1 MRRVAVLLMVAV
13 CGLIGGMIAWP
24 AVRMSYYARVVRS
37 ADASRRIEAM
47 NVLGSLCVRDPSGAG
62 DLVDAVL
69 NERMVGSVATQRLA
83 DEIAVWTLA
92 RCEAVLDDL
101 VRRLP
106 DADDGTFLHVVSLLR
121 RGGHWRRPAR
131 SWDVL
136 ARREILRV
144 RADDPATRLAAL
156 RALAQLGPGVSEL
169 IVDPLTGWLRDGDV
183 AVRVEVL
190 RTASVCLGD
199 EAARSVLSDGTR
211 DPAGA
216 VRREAVIR
224 SAVLGVDVP
233 LELLN
238 DDDAQ
243 VREAAAWSLGVNP
256 VPPAAS
262 ALLRVACA
270 DSRSEVQA
278 MAAWA
283 LGHQGAP
290 PPGPAPAAFLRLA
303 NTADAALSARVMVA
317 AGRHG
322 KAGWARQ
329 LYDTLPAVE
338 PAASPDAAGA
348 FVFACGQMAPSS
360 SDRSDVI
367 RSLRRVVEESLRT
380 GFGTLAA
387 VACEALAS
395 LDDRSFVPVL
405 QGIARHMDDQP
416 MLQYTA
422 AAAALRLDRELG
434 VEALLGLLDSS
445 ADAVCDLTAIRLGL
459 VSDPPVERLVHK
471 LVDGDERTRASAA
484 LALAFAGG
492 GEVDVAG
499 ERLDAYLRRR
509 TDPNRGVYEQAW
521 KPNGYYLCAL
531 LVLGDADQRERLVP
545 FIRNEHFPRFG
556 LYAALLHCGDL
567 LPMDLLLSR
576 KSTIDVESF
585 LCDARFIDIIAWHF
599 PDAPSVEWFED
610 RQLRSWQID
619 RLRDWWSMKK
629 WAAKK

>member
-1 MRRVAVLLMVAV
+1 MRRTAILLMVAI
-13 CGLIGGMIAWP
+13 CGLIGGAIAWP
-24 AVRMSYYARVVRS
+24 AIRTGYYARMARS

-69 NERMVGSVATQRLA
+69 NERTVGSLATRRLA

-92 RCEAVLDDL
+92 RCEAVLGEL

-106 DADDGTFLHVVSLLR
+106 DADDETFLHVADLLR
-121 RGGHWRRPAR
+121 RGGHWRRPER

-136 ARREILRV
+136 AGREILRL

-156 RALAQLGPGVSEL
+156 RALAELGPGVSDL

-183 AVRVEVL
+183 AVRVEVV

-199 EAARSVLSDGTR
+199 EATRSVLSRGLR
-211 DPAGA
+211 DAAGV

-224 SAVLGVDVP
+224 SALRGVSVP

-243 VREAAAWSLGVNP
+243 VRESAAWALGVNP

-262 ALLRVACA
+262 ALLQVACS
-270 DSRSEVQA
+270 DSRPEVQA

-283 LGHQGAP
+283 LGHQEAAP
-290 PPGPAPAAFLRLA
+290 SGPAPAAFLRMA
-303 NTADAALSARVMVA
+303 NTADAALAARVMVA
-317 AGRHG
+317 AGRQG

-329 LYDTLPAVE
+329 LYDTLAAVE
-338 PAASPDAAGA
+338 PAPSPDAAMA
-348 FVFACGQMAPSS
+348 FVFACGRTAPSS
-360 SDRSDVI
+360 SDGSSVV
-367 RSLRRVVEESLRT
+367 RSLWRVVEESLRT
-380 GFGTLAA
+380 GYGALAA

-395 LDDRSFVPVL
+395 LDDQPFVPVL
-405 QGIARHMDDQP
+405 QGIARDMDDQP

-422 AAAALRLDRELG
+422 AAAALRLDREVG
-434 VEALLGLLDSS
+434 VEALLGLLDGN
-445 ADAVCDLTAIRLGL
+445 ADAVCDLAAIRLGQ
-459 VSDPPVERLVHK
+459 VAEPPVERLVQK

-484 LALAFAGG
+484 LALAFAGAG
-492 GEVDVAG
+492 DVDVAG

-509 TDPNRGVYEQAW
+509 TDPNAGVYEQAW
-521 KPNGYYLCAL
+521 KPNGYSLCAL
-531 LVLGDADQRERLVP
+531 LVLGEAGQRERLVP

-556 LYAALLHCGDL
+556 LYAALLHCGDP

-576 KSTIDVESF
+576 ASTIDVESF
-585 LCDARFIDIIAWHF
+585 LCDARFIEIIADHF
-599 PDAPSVEWFED
+599 PDAPSFGWFED
-610 RQLRSWQID
+610 SQLRAWQID
-619 RLRDWWSMKK
+619 RLREWWSIKRWAVKK
-629 WAAKK
+629 